1 MSLVAL
7 QMKQHLED
15 GDFTLEEAEE
25 CAKKVMELREEYP
38 EAWSIMALAD
48 DEVLRRFVE

>member
-7 QMKQHLED
+7 QIKKHLED
-15 GDFTLEEAEE
+15 GDFTLEESKE

-38 EAWSIMALAD
+38 EAWSIIALAD
-48 DEVLRRFVE
+48 DEVLREFVE